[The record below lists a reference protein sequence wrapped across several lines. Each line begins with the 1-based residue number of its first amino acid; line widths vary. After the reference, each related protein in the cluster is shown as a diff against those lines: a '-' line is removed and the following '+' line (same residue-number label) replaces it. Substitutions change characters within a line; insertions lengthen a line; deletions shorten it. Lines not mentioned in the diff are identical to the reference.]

1 MKKLLLMLIAAGAG
15 VLSLAGAEPLTIG
28 CTTYPVWLLT
38 REITANVKNVR
49 TELLIPAGTGCP
61 HDYVLTPADM
71 RKLGTKNLLVVRN
84 GLGLV
89 DFVLKPLQKMNPKA
103 PVMEVCRGLPVLY
116 SECGHDH
123 DHDHDHDHGHGHGH
137 GHGEHHHEH
146 HAHPNPHLFASP
158 DMARGI
164 AANIAEGLCRADS
177 ANAAAYRKN
186 AAEHDRKLRGL
197 TDEMAQL
204 KESVRGKSIVVQ
216 HGVFDY
222 LARALELKTAAAIQS
237 EGTAPSA
244 AAMLKLVKII
254 REHHVAVIF
263 TEPQY
268 SANNAKTLARECRI
282 PVCQLDPLAGGP
294 ADPPRDHYVNVMRE
308 NLKKIREVLVK

>member
-1 MKKLLLMLIAAGAG
+1 MKKQLLMLLVWAG
-15 VLSLAGAEPLTIG
+15 VLALAGAEPLTVG

-38 REITANVKNVR
+38 REITAGVKNVR
-49 TELLIPAGTGCP
+49 TELMIPAGTGCP

-84 GLGLV
+84 GLGLD

-103 PVMEVCRGLPVLY
+103 PVLEVCRGLPVLY
-116 SECGHDH
+116 EECSHDHGHDHKHDH
-123 DHDHDHDHGHGHGH
+123 DHDHA
-137 GHGEHHHEH
+137 GEHHHGH

-164 AANIAEGLCRADS
+164 AANIAQGLCRADG
-177 ANAAAYRKN
+177 ANASAYRKN
-186 AAEHDRKLRGL
+186 AAELDRKLRGL

-204 KESVRGKSIVVQ
+204 KGLVRGKNIVVQ

-222 LARALELKTAAAIQS
+222 LARALELKTAAEIQG
-237 EGTAPSA
+237 EGAAPSA
-244 AAMLKLVKII
+244 AAMRKLVKII
-254 REHHVAVIF
+254 REHQVAVIF

-268 SANNAKTLARECRI
+268 SANSAKTLARECRI

-294 ADPPRDHYVNVMRE
+294 ADPPQDHYVNVMRE